1 MFFDNSLSV
10 IGFYILDFCKICN
23 QSISS
28 ISKKLQKN
36 SIIPIGIQRDNQ
48 FHRIQNMDVLQ
59 KGDIVYFFCS
69 EINLKQLRK
78 ILGYYK
84 DEKIAT
90 EKAFISKTE
99 GSVWNKLMRKEKS
112 IAPES
117 TININPNGLIKA
129 KKFFI

>member
-84 DEKIAT
+84 DEKYCKQV
-90 EKAFISKTE
+90 E
-99 GSVWNKLMRKEKS
+99 VRN
-112 IAPES
+112 
-117 TININPNGLIKA
+117 KA
-129 KKFFI
+129 KILFLKRKVVFGI

>member
-36 SIIPIGIQRDNQ
+36 SIITIGIQRDNQ

-78 ILGYYK
+78 ILGYLQTAS
-84 DEKIAT
+84 KIILYSSR
-90 EKAFISKTE
+90 F
-99 GSVWNKLMRKEKS
+99 KLGITSLKGYPCR
-112 IAPES
+112 P
-117 TININPNGLIKA
+117 G
-129 KKFFI
+129 